1 VDGDVPQINTLLSQP
16 WIAFL
21 KKNKVEIVKFAAA
34 CSASQQPDDL
44 MKAFCILHKS
54 AKELDVKYS
63 NLRKVSPPLYLPNL
77 KAFLKAQ
84 TTLDTTK
91 ISLVTEFFTHVST
104 ILSLS
109 FSSKVISAGWRISGI
124 YPHNA
129 EQIMDQ
135 FSGWQDEGMDQ
146 EAIMA
151 GIVELIAIAAKMGKV
166 TEKDQDEA
174 KIPPSP
180 FPMDAVEIEKL
191 LEALEGK
198 LEKKSKKLAL
208 DDKHPSR
215 QRALWINSEEQ
226 VKVIRLKE
234 EQKLAEQA
242 AKAERKAMKGVKKMK
257 AMKGVKKMKP
267 TSAKKPAIKKSTK
280 KAKVTQKRKAEV
292 LQDEEVQVQEPAKK
306 SRFGRDIVAPKK

>member
-1 VDGDVPQINTLLSQP
+1 
-16 WIAFL
+16 
-21 KKNKVEIVKFAAA
+21 
-34 CSASQQPDDL
+34 
-44 MKAFCILHKS
+44 
-54 AKELDVKYS
+54 
-63 NLRKVSPPLYLPNL
+63 
-77 KAFLKAQ
+77 
-84 TTLDTTK
+84 
-91 ISLVTEFFTHVST
+91 
-104 ILSLS
+104 
-109 FSSKVISAGWRISGI
+109 
-124 YPHNA
+124 
-129 EQIMDQ
+129 
-135 FSGWQDEGMDQ
+135 
-146 EAIMA
+146 MA
-151 GIVELIAIAAKMGKV
+151 GILELIAIAAKRGKV

-180 FPMDAVEIEKL
+180 FPNDAVEIEKL

-198 LEKKSKKLAL
+198 LKKKKSKKLAL